1 MKIMVVDDQA
11 LIADCLA
18 AIFTDAGFEAV
29 TFSNPKVALAEFE
42 RDPEAWG
49 VVVTDQMMP
58 GMLGADLA
66 RRMRERRADLPIV
79 LCTGNADATR
89 EQGAL
94 VVDAFLEKPY
104 DIDVAVETVRT
115 VLRARGP
122 RPPTG

>member
-42 RDPEAWG
+42 RDPAAWD

-58 GMLGADLA
+58 GMLGDELA
-66 RRMRERRADLPIV
+66 RRMRDQRPDLPIV
-79 LCTGNADATR
+79 LCTGNAEATR
-89 EQGAL
+89 EQCGVLA
-94 VVDAFLEKPY
+94 VDALLEKPY
-104 DIDVAVETVRT
+104 DIDAAVDTVST
-115 VLRARGP
+115 VLRARGHAAE
-122 RPPTG
+122 R